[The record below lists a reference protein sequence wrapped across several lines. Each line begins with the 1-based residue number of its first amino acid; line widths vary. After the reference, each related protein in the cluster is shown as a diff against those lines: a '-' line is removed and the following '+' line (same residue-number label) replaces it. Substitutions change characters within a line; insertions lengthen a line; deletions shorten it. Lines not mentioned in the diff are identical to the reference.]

1 MPPPPSHTGFY
12 RIIFCTPST
21 VEKNLEGS
29 ISTKSLP
36 SCAILGLQNMTISLV
51 RNNANQ
57 LYHTWIN
64 YFPHLQELSAEPWH
78 TLQTLQV
85 KIKAF
90 CAAPFWSWLWAFFN
104 FSCFCWFFCC
114 DWNFWWPRAIV
125 NKTATQINSACSYT
139 V

>member
-1 MPPPPSHTGFY
+1 MPPPPSHTGFC

-21 VEKNLEGS
+21 VEKNLGGF

-36 SCAILGLQNMTISLV
+36 SCEILGLQNMTVSLL
-51 RNNANQ
+51 RNNA
-57 LYHTWIN
+57 IN
-64 YFPHLQELSAEPWH
+64 CTLLELSFFLFYYEFSAEPWH

-90 CAAPFWSWLWAFFN
+90 SAAPFWSWLWAFFN

-114 DWNFWWPRAIV
+114 DWNFWWPRAII
-125 NKTATQINSACSYT
+125 NKTAT
-139 V
+139 